1 MIRRLVQKSL
11 ADFAIMLV
19 LLFVPAGTLAWPA
32 GWALL
37 IEFSIASTLITRW
50 LLRHNPELLAERM
63 APLIQRDQKPWDK
76 VLMAAFLFL
85 WCAWL
90 VVMSLDAA
98 RFGWSDVPL
107 WLQALGAIAI
117 AVGMYITF
125 LTMRA
130 NTFAAPVVKIQAA
143 RGHRVV
149 SDGPYAV
156 VRHPMYGGALL
167 LIADPAAARIVVGP
181 CDDAYHPCRLLAIRA
196 VMEERTLMAE
206 LPATRTTPRACAIG
220 SCRSSGD
227 AG

>member
-11 ADFAIMLV
+11 AGFAIMLV

-167 LIADPAAARIVVGP
+167 LIAGIPLLLGSWWGLVMALVIVL
-181 CDDAYHPCRLLAIRA
+181 LLAVRA

-206 LPATRTTPRACAIG
+206 LPGYTDYAARVRYRFVPFIW
-220 SCRSSGD
+220 
-227 AG
+227 